1 MILIREHRRRQTSN
15 HGNRTQWISHCPPID
30 TENLYNK
37 HKLSPLCFRVN
48 KVKKHFCYSF
58 QDENNTPVAIKDA
71 QIPDISGALS
81 HAYGNMAKLD
91 EKKVTF
97 LYSKYLICKF
107 TEIPALI
114 QKTINKA
121 SAES

>member
-1 MILIREHRRRQTSN
+1 METELSESLTVLQLTLKIFLIN
-15 HGNRTQWISHCPPID
+15 
-30 TENLYNK
+30 
-37 HKLSPLCFRVN
+37 KLSPLCFRVN

-91 EKKVTF
+91 EKKSYIFVF
-97 LYSKYLICKF
+97 KVSHL
-107 TEIPALI
+107 
-114 QKTINKA
+114 
-121 SAES
+121 